1 MNFQEILRALQAG
14 VINSEDAKK
23 MITGVAKTTDS
34 RHHSAYL
41 DEKAHGPNEKVA
53 TNEQHLHKEVV
64 MTKSHGLVLST
75 VHSLDELSL
84 QAWDVPEPEKG
95 EVTVQVKASAINF
108 PDTMCVKGLYPTMP
122 DYPFVPGFEVAGIVT
137 KVAQDV
143 TEFQVG
149 DEIIAL
155 TGKQLGG
162 HATYVN
168 VSVANAVRKPRSISF
183 EEACSLPV
191 VFSTVYHAFETGQLG
206 SKEHVLIQ
214 TATGGCGLVA
224 LQLANL
230 KGCVCYGTS
239 SKSEKLE
246 ILKRIGV
253 SHAINYRTTE
263 FDQEIKKITNG
274 NGIDVVLNMLSGESI
289 QKGLDCLGPSGRYVE
304 LAVHALKTS
313 KKLDLSRLVQNQTI
327 YSVDLRRL
335 SAAKGFN
342 KELLNTMVTL
352 LEAEKIVPI
361 VSRVYPLRQIAEALE
376 YVGEGKHIG
385 KVVISHTA
393 EDMMDY
399 SDLLIRRL
407 QLQKEKSEDSLF
419 IQQEKAVVNLQ
430 SIKAQQHEGI
440 AVIGMSGQFPKSKD
454 INEFWNNLAQGK
466 DCVTEIPPER
476 WSIEEYYDP
485 DVNSPG
491 KTYCKWMGALD
502 DVDKFDPLF
511 FHISPVEAEYMDPQQ
526 RLFLEN
532 SWKCIEDAGLSPVA
546 LSGSRCGVF
555 VGCGTTD
562 YGRSQGQQEMN
573 AQSLMGAS
581 VSILSSRISYL
592 LNLKGPCLAI
602 DTACSSSLVAIA
614 EACNSLALGN
624 CDLALAGGVS
634 VMTGP
639 SMHIMTSKAGMLSKD
654 GRCFTFDNRAN
665 GFVPGEGVG
674 VVLVKRLSD
683 AIRDNDPIYGVIRG
697 WGINQDGKTNG
708 ITAPSVNSQVKLEKE
723 VYERY
728 GIHPENI
735 SLIEAH
741 GTGTKLGDPI
751 EMEALTEA
759 FRAYTNKQH
768 YCAVGSVK
776 SNIGH
781 LMAAS
786 GVSGVI
792 KVLLALQHRM
802 LPPTIHFESLN
813 EHISLERSPF
823 YMNTKLQPWSTPNDI
838 PRLAC
843 VSSFGFSGT
852 NAHLVIEEYV
862 AKTPRPNV
870 SVTANKDK
878 LLLFPWSAK
887 NGEQLHE
894 QVKLM
899 KSFVERSE
907 NISLED
913 VAYTLQVGRAPMDF
927 RLAIVANSKATL
939 ITAMEAFLNGRTS
952 ASISKGQVMKGKEG
966 LTIFEEDEEA
976 AALLTGWLQKGK
988 LKKIA
993 DVWVKGLT
1001 IDWDQLN
1008 RKAGRRRIHLPT
1020 YPFARESYWLH
1031 EKKQEKEF
1039 PSQAVIHPLLQ
1050 QNTSQFAEQRFSSTF
1065 TGEEFFLKDHVV
1077 SGQKVLPG
1085 VAYLEMVR
1093 EAVEQSIGDVVQSV
1107 TQISFADVVWANPI
1121 RVGDVP
1127 FKVHVSLVPEENNT
1141 IKYFV
1146 FSNPVTE
1153 LDRVIHGQGKVILH
1167 PYKEGSAMNI
1177 TKLQAECSLQTLS
1190 SKQCYDSFDQLGIR
1204 YGSSFRGVEKIYM
1217 GQGKLLAKLCQ
1228 PSSVTKGVH
1237 PFVLH
1242 PSLMDSALQATIGFA
1257 LRREEEDAI
1266 RKGTDMR
1273 TYLPFALQSLE
1284 IYGECT
1290 SNMWAFI
1297 RKSDQDVTD
1306 DSLQKYDVDL
1316 YDEEG
1321 NSKVK
1326 ISGFTT
1332 KAVGSSSKLN
1342 LTPTSETGNVL
1353 NGKIK
1358 LTPVW
1363 DRVVL
1368 EGQKRYTDD
1377 SKSVL
1382 IVGGSLEDKNRMK
1395 QLYQDACLLDF
1406 SSSMTIDEIAK
1417 QLEVH
1422 ESIEH
1427 FIWMAP
1433 HGKRHPVT
1441 NHALIEEQELGV
1453 LQVFKIMK
1461 ALLRLGYGNKE
1472 MQWSVITIQA
1482 QTIRKQDAIDST
1494 HSGLHGLIGSMAK
1507 EYPNWK
1513 VRLID
1518 LEADKAWPIE
1528 DIRHVPTD
1536 SNGNALGYRAGQWYH
1551 QRLIP
1556 CEITSTGSSS
1566 YRNGGVY
1573 VVIGGAGG
1581 IGEVWS
1587 EYMIQTYQ
1595 AQIVWIGRRGIDAS
1609 IQARIDR
1616 LASFGPAPIYISADA
1631 TDQDSLQQ
1639 AYESIKSQYQR
1650 IHGVIHSAIV
1660 LLDQSIANMDEARFR
1675 SGLAAKVDVSVRM
1688 AQVFQKEPLDFV
1700 LFFSSFNSFLT
1711 SPGQSNYTSG
1721 CTFTDAFAHQLARE
1735 WPCAVKVIN
1744 WGYWGS
1750 VGTVATQKHR
1760 ERMARVGMG
1769 SIEPQEAMEALEAL
1783 LGGSVDQLAFIKTT
1797 KPLKMSGMRADE
1809 SIFSVPARAGSIMER
1824 VKSRF
1829 TQSQSNS
1836 PFISTEDILVT
1847 GEADAKLL
1855 QLNRQF
1861 LSTTVSNILKVDT
1874 TEIDMDA
1881 EMTEYGLDLLKLSQL
1896 ADAINHEYKLDL
1908 TPGCLLEH
1916 VTLTQLADFLTRNL
1930 QKFVH

>member
-14 VINSEDAKK
+14 KINSEDAKK
-23 MITGVAKTTDS
+23 MITRVTEASDS
-34 RHHSAYL
+34 RHHS
-41 DEKAHGPNEKVA
+41 
-53 TNEQHLHKEVV
+53 QLHKEVV
-64 MTKSHGLVLST
+64 VTKSRGLVLST

-84 QAWDVPEPEKG
+84 QPWVVPDPEKG
-95 EVTVQVKASAINF
+95 EVTIHVKASAINF

-122 DYPFVPGFEVAGIVT
+122 EYPFVPGFEVAGIVT
-137 KVAQDV
+137 KIANGV
-143 TEFQVG
+143 TDFQVG

-168 VSVANAVRKPRSISF
+168 VSVANAVRKPRNITF

-191 VFSTVYHAFETGQLG
+191 VFSTVYHAFETGGLG

-224 LQLANL
+224 IQLANL

-239 SKSEKLE
+239 SKSEKLD

-263 FDQEIKKITNG
+263 FDQEIKKMTNG
-274 NGIDVVLNMLSGESI
+274 SGIDVVLNMLSGDSI
-289 QKGLDCLGPSGRYVE
+289 QKGLNCLGPSGRYIE

-313 KKLDLSRLVQNQTI
+313 KKLDLSKLVQNQSI

-342 KELLNTMVTL
+342 KELLTTMVSL
-352 LEAEKIVPI
+352 LESEKIVPI
-361 VSRVYPLRQIAEALE
+361 VSRVYPLQQITEALE

-393 EDMMDY
+393 QDMMDY
-399 SDLLIRRL
+399 SDLLIQRM
-407 QLQKEKSEDSLF
+407 QLQKEKSESSLF
-419 IQQEKAVVNLQ
+419 IQREKAIVNLP
-430 SIKAQQHEGI
+430 SVKVQQNEGI
-440 AVIGMSGQFPKSKD
+440 AIIGMSGQFPKSKNID
-454 INEFWNNLAQGK
+454 EFWDNLAQGR

-476 WSIEEYYDP
+476 WSLEDYYDP
-485 DVNSPG
+485 DVKSPG

-532 SWKCIEDAGLSPVA
+532 SWKCIEDAGLSPIA

-581 VSILSSRISYL
+581 VSILSSRISYV

-634 VMTGP
+634 VMAGP

-674 VVLVKRLSD
+674 VVLLKRLSD
-683 AIRDNDPIYGVIRG
+683 AIRDDDPLYGVIRG

-708 ITAPSVNSQVKLEKE
+708 ITAPSVNSQVQLEKE

-759 FRAYTNKQH
+759 FRAYTDKQH

-792 KVLLALQHRM
+792 KVLLALKHRM
-802 LPPTIHFESLN
+802 LPPTIHFDSLN

-823 YMNTKLQPWSTPNDI
+823 YINTKLQPWSIQNGI

-862 AKTPRPNV
+862 PKLPRINLSV
-870 SVTANKDK
+870 SDNKDK

-887 NGEQLHE
+887 NWEQLNTH
-894 QVKLM
+894 VKLM
-899 KSFVERSE
+899 KSFVERHE

-927 RLAIVANSKATL
+927 RLAILANTKVAL
-939 ITAMEAFLNGRTS
+939 LTAMEAFLNGRASTS
-952 ASISKGQVMKGKEG
+952 IYKGQIMKGKEG
-966 LTIFEEDEEA
+966 LAIFEEDEETT
-976 AALLTGWLQKGK
+976 ALLKNWLQKGK

-993 DVWVKGLT
+993 GVWVKGLS
-1001 IDWDQLN
+1001 IDWDQLYE
-1008 RKAGRRRIHLPT
+1008 KEERRRLHIPT
-1020 YPFARESYWLH
+1020 YPFARESYWLNQI
-1031 EKKQEKEF
+1031 KQEKEF
-1039 PSQAVIHPLLQ
+1039 QSHAVIHPLLQ
-1050 QNTSQFAEQRFSSTF
+1050 QNTSQFSEQRYSSTF

-1077 SGQKVLPG
+1077 SGQRVLPG
-1085 VAYLEMVR
+1085 VAYVEMVR
-1093 EAVEQSIGDVVQSV
+1093 AAVEQAIGDFVQSS
-1107 TQISFADVVWANPI
+1107 TQISFEDVLWAKPI
-1121 RVGDVP
+1121 CVEDEP
-1127 FKVHVSLVPEENNT
+1127 FDVHVSLVPEENNT
-1141 IKYFV
+1141 IRYFV
-1146 FSNPVTE
+1146 YSNPVE
-1153 LDRVIHGQGKVILH
+1153 GIERVIHCQGRVLLC
-1167 PYKEGSAMNI
+1167 PYKEVSAMNI
-1177 TKLQAECSLQTLS
+1177 PKLLAECSLQMLS
-1190 SKQCYDSFDQLGIR
+1190 SEQCYGAFDKLGIR
-1204 YGSSFRGVEKIYM
+1204 YGSGFRGVEKIYV
-1217 GQGKLLAKLCQ
+1217 GEGKLLAKLRL
-1228 PSSVTKGVH
+1228 PASVTEGL
-1237 PFVLH
+1237 PRFVLH

-1257 LRREEEDAI
+1257 LTFGEEEAI
-1266 RKGTDMR
+1266 RKGTHMGS
-1273 TYLPFALQSLE
+1273 YLPFALQSLE
-1284 IYGECT
+1284 IYGKYT
-1290 SNMWAFI
+1290 PDMWAFI
-1297 RKSDQDVTD
+1297 RYSDQDVTD
-1306 DSLQKYDVDL
+1306 DNIQKYDVDL

-1326 ISGFTT
+1326 ISGFTI
-1332 KAVGSSSKLN
+1332 KEVGSINKLN
-1342 LTPTSETGNVL
+1342 LNSRNEAGNVL
-1353 NGKIK
+1353 NGKLE

-1363 DRVVL
+1363 DRVSIEEQEL
-1368 EGQKRYTDD
+1368 YTDY

-1382 IVGGSLEDKNRMK
+1382 IVGGTMEDKNRMK
-1395 QLYQDACLLDF
+1395 DLYKDACLLEF
-1406 SSSMTIDEIAK
+1406 TSSITIDKIAR

-1427 FIWMAP
+1427 FIWIAP
-1433 HGKRHPVT
+1433 NGKRHSVT
-1441 NHALIEEQELGV
+1441 NDALIEEQDLGV
-1453 LQVFKIMK
+1453 LQVFKIIK
-1461 ALLRLGYGNKE
+1461 ALLQLGYGNKE
-1472 MQWSVITIQA
+1472 IQWSVITLQA
-1482 QTIRKQDAIDST
+1482 QAIRKQDAIDST
-1494 HSGLHGLIGSMAK
+1494 HAGLHGLIGSMAK
-1507 EYPNWK
+1507 EYPIWK

-1518 LEADKAWPIE
+1518 LEADEAWPME
-1528 DIRHVPTD
+1528 DIVNLPIE
-1536 SNGNALGYRAGQWYH
+1536 SNGNVLGYRAGQWYR

-1556 CEITSTGSSS
+1556 CEVTPSGSSS
-1566 YRNGGVY
+1566 YRSGGVY

-1587 EYMIQTYQ
+1587 EYMIRTYQ
-1595 AQIVWIGRRGIDAS
+1595 AQIVWIGRKNKDAS
-1609 IQARIDR
+1609 IQARLDR
-1616 LASFGPAPIYISADA
+1616 LASLGPSPLYISADA
-1631 TDQDSLQQ
+1631 TDQVSLQN
-1639 AYESIKSQYQR
+1639 AYESIKTRYPR

-1660 LLDQSIANMDEARFR
+1660 LLDQSLANMDEARFR
-1675 SGLAAKVDVSVRM
+1675 SGLVAKVDVSVRM

-1700 LFFSSFNSFLT
+1700 LFFSSFNSFLK

-1721 CTFTDAFAHQLARE
+1721 CTFTDAFAYQLAME

-1750 VGTVATQKHR
+1750 VGTVATQEHR

-1783 LGGSVDQLAFIKTT
+1783 LGGSVDQIAFVKTT
-1797 KPLKMSGMRADE
+1797 KPLKMSGMRKDE
-1809 SIFSVPARAGSIMER
+1809 SILSFPARSGSMIQR
-1824 VKSRF
+1824 LKNHF
-1829 TQSQSNS
+1829 AQPQSNS
-1836 PFISTEDILVT
+1836 PSITTDAFPVT
-1847 GEADAKLL
+1847 GEVDGQLL
-1855 QLNRQF
+1855 QISRRF
-1861 LSTTVSNILKVDT
+1861 LSTTVSNILKVDMN
-1874 TEIDMDA
+1874 EIDMDA

-1896 ADAINHEYKLDL
+1896 SDALNHEYKLDL
-1908 TPGCLLEH
+1908 TPGNLLEH
-1916 VTLTQLADFLTRNL
+1916 VTLTKLAEFLTRNL
-1930 QKFVH
+1930 NKCSFTDESIEEAFK